1 MRDFLGTAEER
12 LNKIKAEC
20 KTAVNDFGDCVEF
33 YGEERQQTAT
43 TSFFS
48 ALLKFI
54 RAYKQAEI
62 ENEQKKRVSVK
73 AQSPPEP
80 VKVGGK
86 KQQEALINELKRRQ
100 VNENNKKLQ
109 ETYHGALEDILSDL
123 KNEPYRS

>member
-1 MRDFLGTAEER
+1 
-12 LNKIKAEC
+12 
-20 KTAVNDFGDCVEF
+20 VEF

-123 KNEPYRS
+123 KNEPYRRADALRRSQRRKIDQRLSKNFDELEV